1 MNTERTVVIENVG
14 SGIVSL
20 CDTQGRRYLLKPTGK
35 MRISA
40 TSLQDILDRP
50 GNKVMFDRGD
60 VAVGNITRGELYA
73 MGLNEDEI
81 NKYLTEEAKPAVVIT
96 PAIEEEPVAVIEIE
110 EPVVETVEEIKE
122 ETVEEAVIEEEPVVI
137 EKPVAV
143 KKPAAKKNNKKTNS
157 KKGK

>member
-60 VAVGNITRGELYA
+60 VAVGNITREELYA

-81 NKYLTEEAKPAVVIT
+81 NAYLKEEAKPAVVIT

-110 EPVVETVEEIKE
+110 EPVVEAEEEIE

-143 KKPAAKKNNKKTNS
+143 KKPTAKKNNKKTNS
-157 KKGK
+157 KKGN

>member
-50 GNKVMFDRGD
+50 GNRIMFNLGD
-60 VAVGNITRGELYA
+60 VVVKNITRGELYA
-73 MGLNEDEI
+73 MGLTEDEI
-81 NKYLTEEAKPAVVIT
+81 DKYLAEEAKPAVVIT

-110 EPVVETVEEIKE
+110 EPAVEAEEEIE

-143 KKPAAKKNNKKTNS
+143 KKPAAKKNNKKSNS
-157 KKGK
+157 KKGN

>member
-40 TSLQDILDRP
+40 VSLQDILDRP
-50 GNKVMFDRGD
+50 GNKEMFDSGD
-60 VAVGNITRGELYA
+60 VVIGNITREELYA

-81 NKYLTEEAKPAVVIT
+81 DLYLVDEAKPTVVIT

-110 EPVVETVEEIKE
+110 EPVVEAEEKIE
-122 ETVEEAVIEEEPVVI
+122 ETVEEAVIEEKPVVI

-157 KKGK
+157 KKGN

>member
-50 GNKVMFDRGD
+50 GNKIMFDRGD
-60 VAVGNITRGELYA
+60 VAVGNITREELYA

-81 NKYLTEEAKPAVVIT
+81 NAYLKEEAKPAVVIT

-110 EPVVETVEEIKE
+110 EPVVEAGEEIE

-143 KKPAAKKNNKKTNS
+143 KKPAAKKNNKKSNS
-157 KKGK
+157 KKGN

>member
-50 GNKVMFDRGD
+50 GNKVMFNRGD
-60 VAVGNITRGELYA
+60 VVIGNIAREELYA
-73 MGLNEDEI
+73 MGLNEEEI
-81 NKYLTEEAKPAVVIT
+81 NKYLVEEAKPVVVIT
-96 PAIEEEPVAVIEIE
+96 PAIEEEPEAVIEIE
-110 EPVVETVEEIKE
+110 EPVEEVAEEVKEEIK
-122 ETVEEAVIEEEPVVI
+122 EEAVIEEKPVVV
-137 EKPVAV
+137 EKPVA
-143 KKPAAKKNNKKTNS
+143 KKPANKSNKKNT

>member
-60 VAVGNITRGELYA
+60 VAVGNITREELYA

-81 NKYLTEEAKPAVVIT
+81 NAYLKEEAKPAVVIT

-110 EPVVETVEEIKE
+110 EPVVEVEEEIE

-143 KKPAAKKNNKKTNS
+143 KKPAAKKNNKKSNS
-157 KKGK
+157 KKGN

>member
-60 VAVGNITRGELYA
+60 VAVGNITREELYA

-81 NKYLTEEAKPAVVIT
+81 NAYLKEEAKPAVVIT

-110 EPVVETVEEIKE
+110 EPVVEAEEEIE

-137 EKPVAV
+137 EEPVAV
-143 KKPAAKKNNKKTNS
+143 KKPAAKKNNKKNNS
-157 KKGK
+157 KKGN

>member
-60 VAVGNITRGELYA
+60 VAVGNITREELYA

-81 NKYLTEEAKPAVVIT
+81 NAYLKEEAKPAVVIT

-110 EPVVETVEEIKE
+110 EPVVEAE

-143 KKPAAKKNNKKTNS
+143 KKPAAKKNNKKSNS
-157 KKGK
+157 KKGN

>member
-50 GNKVMFDRGD
+50 GNRVMFNLGD
-60 VAVGNITRGELYA
+60 VVVKNITRGELYA
-73 MGLNEDEI
+73 MGLTEDEI
-81 NKYLTEEAKPAVVIT
+81 NKYLVEEAKPAVVIT

-110 EPVVETVEEIKE
+110 EPVVEAEEEIE

-143 KKPAAKKNNKKTNS
+143 KKPAAKKNNKKNNS
-157 KKGK
+157 KKGN

>member
-14 SGIVSL
+14 TGIVSL

-60 VAVGNITRGELYA
+60 VVIGNITREELYA
-73 MGLNEDEI
+73 MGLNEEEI
-81 NKYLTEEAKPAVVIT
+81 DTYLVEEAKPVVVIT
-96 PAIEEEPVAVIEIE
+96 PAIEEEPEAVIEIE
-110 EPVVETVEEIKE
+110 TPVEETVEEVKEEIKE
-122 ETVEEAVIEEEPVVI
+122 EEPVIEEKPVV
-137 EKPVAV
+137 
-143 KKPAAKKNNKKTNS
+143 KPAAKKTNNKKNTN

>member
-50 GNKVMFDRGD
+50 GNKIMFDRGD
-60 VAVGNITRGELYA
+60 VAVGNITREELYA

-81 NKYLTEEAKPAVVIT
+81 NAYLKEEAKPAVVIT

-110 EPVVETVEEIKE
+110 EPVVEVEEEIE

-143 KKPAAKKNNKKTNS
+143 KKPAAKKNNKKSNS
-157 KKGK
+157 KKGN

>member
-14 SGIVSL
+14 TGIVSL

-60 VAVGNITRGELYA
+60 VVVGNITREELYA
-73 MGLNEDEI
+73 MGLNEEEI
-81 NKYLTEEAKPAVVIT
+81 DTYLVEEAKPVVVIT
-96 PAIEEEPVAVIEIE
+96 PAIEEEPEAVIEIE
-110 EPVVETVEEIKE
+110 TPVEETVEEVKEEIKE
-122 ETVEEAVIEEEPVVI
+122 EEPVIEEKPVV
-137 EKPVAV
+137 
-143 KKPAAKKNNKKTNS
+143 KPAAKKTNNKKNTN

>member
-60 VAVGNITRGELYA
+60 VVVGNISREELYA

-81 NKYLTEEAKPAVVIT
+81 NKYLAEEAKPVVVIT
-96 PAIEEEPVAVIEIE
+96 EAIEEEPVVVIEIE
-110 EPVVETVEEIKE
+110 EPVVEAVEEVE
-122 ETVEEAVIEEEPVVI
+122 ETVEEAVIEEKPVVV
-137 EKPVAV
+137 EKPVV
-143 KKPAAKKNNKKTNS
+143 KPAAKKPAKKNT

>member
-40 TSLQDILDRP
+40 TSLQDIFDRP
-50 GNKVMFDRGD
+50 GNRVMFNSGD
-60 VAVGNITRGELYA
+60 VVVKNITRGELYA
-73 MGLNEDEI
+73 MGLTEDEI
-81 NKYLTEEAKPAVVIT
+81 NKYLAEEAKPAVVIT

-110 EPVVETVEEIKE
+110 EPVVETVEEVKE

>member
-60 VAVGNITRGELYA
+60 VAVGNITREELYA

-81 NKYLTEEAKPAVVIT
+81 NAYLKEEAKPAVVIT

-110 EPVVETVEEIKE
+110 EPAVEAEEEIE

-143 KKPAAKKNNKKTNS
+143 KKPAAKKNNKKSNS
-157 KKGK
+157 KKGN

>member
-40 TSLQDILDRP
+40 ASLQDILDRP
-50 GNKVMFDRGD
+50 GNRIMFNLGD
-60 VAVGNITRGELYA
+60 VVVKNITRGELYA
-73 MGLNEDEI
+73 MGLTEDEI
-81 NKYLTEEAKPAVVIT
+81 NKYLAEEAKPAVVIT

-110 EPVVETVEEIKE
+110 EPVVETEEEEIE

-143 KKPAAKKNNKKTNS
+143 KKPAAKKNNKKSNS
-157 KKGK
+157 KKGN

>member
-50 GNKVMFDRGD
+50 GNKIMFDRGD
-60 VAVGNITRGELYA
+60 VAVGNITREELYA

-81 NKYLTEEAKPAVVIT
+81 NAYLKEEAKPAVVIT
-96 PAIEEEPVAVIEIE
+96 PAIEEEPV
-110 EPVVETVEEIKE
+110 VEAEEEIE
-122 ETVEEAVIEEEPVVI
+122 ETVEEAVIEEKPVVI

-143 KKPAAKKNNKKTNS
+143 KKPAAKKNNKKSNS
-157 KKGK
+157 KKGN

>member
-40 TSLQDILDRP
+40 VSLQDILDRP
-50 GNKVMFDRGD
+50 GNKEMFDCGD
-60 VAVGNITRGELYA
+60 VVIGNITREELYA

-81 NKYLTEEAKPAVVIT
+81 DLYLVDEAKPAVVIT

-110 EPVVETVEEIKE
+110 EPVVEAE
-122 ETVEEAVIEEEPVVI
+122 ETVEEAVIEEEPVVV

-157 KKGK
+157 KKGN

>member
-14 SGIVSL
+14 NGIVSL

-50 GNKVMFDRGD
+50 GNKVMFNRGD
-60 VAVGNITRGELYA
+60 VVIKNISRQELYA

-81 NKYLTEEAKPAVVIT
+81 NKFLVDEVKPAVVIT

-110 EPVVETVEEIKE
+110 EPVVEAVEEVE
-122 ETVEEAVIEEEPVVI
+122 ETVEEVVIEEKPVVV
-137 EKPVAV
+137 EKPVV
-143 KKPAAKKNNKKTNS
+143 KPAAKKPAKKNT